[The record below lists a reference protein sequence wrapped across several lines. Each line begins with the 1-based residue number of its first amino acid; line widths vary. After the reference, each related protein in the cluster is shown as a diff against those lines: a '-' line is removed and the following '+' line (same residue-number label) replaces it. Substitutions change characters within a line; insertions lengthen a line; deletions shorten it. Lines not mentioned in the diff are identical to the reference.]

1 MAKQEKSRKHILA
14 ALRERA
20 KELNC
25 LYAVDEILSEPDQ
38 DIENV
43 IRAIA
48 EALPAGWQYPEI
60 CRTRVALLDRV
71 YQTEDFV
78 ETEWRQSAG
87 ITAQGD
93 GVGKVEVFYTD
104 EKPKLDEGPFLKEE
118 RRLVDAVAERI
129 GLFVVQKR
137 LRSAHK
143 SWEDAVE
150 QISDKSHND
159 WIVILDFLR
168 RTDQKLLIR
177 VTRKMINHLCWTG
190 VDDAEDLLQEFL
202 SEGEESRPT
211 DENKPLQR
219 SRLRNLS
226 ELTDKTFK
234 IATGHYSDGEILA
247 FLQKWIEEDKT
258 SVLIDTLENA
268 DSDLAQIS
276 DAVAKFETTGVKE
289 PELSVA
295 VQKTLRVS
303 LLQRLFTD
311 HMAFID
317 VAKNF
322 VEVQDFYEILRHV
335 IYPSQSHGKLGG
347 KTAGMFLASQVVK
360 KSTEHS
366 ELFANLKTPKSWFLS
381 SDCLRLFM
389 HFNNLED
396 VYDRKYIEIERIR
409 QGYQH
414 IVQVFKNSLFPPEIV
429 KGLASALDD
438 FEDRPLIV
446 RSSSLLEDR
455 TGSAFS
461 GKYKSLFLA
470 NQGTKKARLEA
481 LQDAIAEVYASVFGP
496 DPIEYRAEMGLL
508 DVHEEMGILIQE
520 VVGSRVGKYFFPAF
534 AGVAYNNN
542 EFRWS
547 ARIKRED
554 GLVRMVPGLGSRAVD
569 RLSDDYPVLLAP
581 GQPGLRVNVTSDEVI
596 RYSPNKMDVINLE
609 ANAFETVEVEKLVAE
624 CGDDYPMAKQI
635 VSIIEG
641 DRVRRPVGL
650 EPEWGKD
657 DIAVTFQGLFA
668 DTNFV
673 LQIRTLMDLL
683 LEKFNAPVDIEFA
696 HDGKDFYLLQCRAQ
710 SHTEKY
716 GPASIPRNLPEDKVV
731 FSANRY
737 ISNGY
742 VPDISHIVYVDPE
755 SYCDIDDFQVLKEI
769 GRVVGKLNKL
779 LPKRQFILL
788 GPGRWGSRGDI
799 KLGVDVTYSDI
810 NNTAVLLEIARQ
822 KGKYLPELSFGTHF
836 FQDLVE
842 ADIRYIPLYPDEP
855 DVVFNEP
862 FLKRSRNIL
871 PDIAPEFSHLAD
883 TVRVIDVPQQ
893 TNGQVLRVLLN
904 ADLDEAVGI
913 LDLPDKGDKIEF
925 FETFR
930 VDATPEEHWRWRCR
944 MAEKI
949 AANLDPERFAVKA
962 FYVFGSTKNA
972 TAGPG
977 SDLDIIIHLD
987 ANSRQRADL
996 SLWLDGWSRSL
1007 AEVNHLRTGYEMEGL
1022 LDIHYV
1028 TDEDI
1033 KNKSSF
1039 AAKIDAVT
1047 DAARPLVL
1055 GSRSRK
1061 DQCR

>member
-1 MAKQEKSRKHILA
+1 MSRQEKSRKQILA
-14 ALRERA
+14 ALQERA

-38 DIENV
+38 DIENI

-60 CRTRVALLDRV
+60 CRARVAALGKV
-71 YQTEDFV
+71 YQADDLV
-78 ETEWRQSAG
+78 ETEWKQSAG
-87 ITAQGD
+87 ITVQGD
-93 GVGKVEVFYTD
+93 PVGKIEVFYVD
-104 EKPKLDEGPFLKEE
+104 EKPKIYEGPFLKEE
-118 RRLVDAVAERI
+118 RRLINAVAERI
-129 GLFVVQKR
+129 GLFVTQKR
-137 LRSAHK
+137 LRSADK
-143 SWEDAVE
+143 SLEDAVE
-150 QISDKSHND
+150 QISDKSDND
-159 WIVILDFLR
+159 WVVILDFLR

-177 VTRKMINHLCWTG
+177 VTRKTINHLCWAG
-190 VDDAEDLLQEFL
+190 VDDAQDLLEEFL
-202 SEGEESRPT
+202 SEGEERQPT
-211 DENKPLQR
+211 DENRPLQR
-219 SRLRNLS
+219 SHLRNLA
-226 ELTDKTFK
+226 ELTDRAFK
-234 IATGHYSDGEILA
+234 IASRHYGDGEILS
-247 FLQKWIEEDKT
+247 FLRKWIEEDKI
-258 SVLIDTLENA
+258 SVLVDTLENA
-268 DSDLAQIS
+268 DSDLAEIT

-303 LLQRLFTD
+303 LLRRVFTD
-311 HMAFID
+311 DLTFIN
-317 VAKNF
+317 VAKDF
-322 VEVQDFYEILRHV
+322 VEVQDFYDILRHV
-335 IYPSQSHGKLGG
+335 IHSSQSHGKLGG
-347 KTAGMFLASQVVK
+347 KTAGLFLASQVVK
-360 KSTEHS
+360 TSTEHS

-381 SDCLRLFM
+381 SDGLRLFM

-396 VYDRKYIEIERIR
+396 VYDRKYMEIERIR
-409 QGYQH
+409 QSYQH
-414 IVQVFKNSLFPPEIV
+414 IVQVFKNSQFRPEIV
-429 KGLASALDD
+429 KGLAAALDD

-455 TGSAFS
+455 AGSAFS

-470 NQGTKKARLEA
+470 NQGTKKARLDA

-496 DPIEYRAEMGLL
+496 DPIEYRAERGLL

-547 ARIKRED
+547 ARIRRED
-554 GLVRMVPGLGSRAVD
+554 GLVRMVPGLGTRAVD

-581 GQPGLRVNVTSDEVI
+581 GQPGLRVNVTSDEVA

-609 ANAFETVEVEKLVAE
+609 ANAFETVEVGKLIE
-624 CGDDYPMAKQI
+624 EYGDDYPMVKQI

-657 DIAVTFQGLFA
+657 EVVVTFQGLFA

-673 LQIRTLMDLL
+673 SQIRTLMDLL
-683 LEKFNAPVDIEFA
+683 LQTFNAPVDIEFA

-710 SHTEKY
+710 SYREQY
-716 GPASIPRNLPEDKVV
+716 GPVAIPRNLPRDKVV

-737 ISNGY
+737 VSNGY

-755 SYCDIDDFQVLKEI
+755 SYGEIDDFQVLKQI
-769 GRVVGKLNKL
+769 GRVVGRLNTL

-810 NNTAVLLEIARQ
+810 NNTAVLLEIAKQ

-855 DVVFNEP
+855 DVIFNES
-862 FLKRSRNIL
+862 FLKGSRNTL
-871 PDIAPEFSHLAD
+871 PDIAPEFSHLAEI
-883 TVRVIDVPQQ
+883 VQVIDVPQQ

-913 LDLPDKGDKIEF
+913 LDLPDQGDRIES
-925 FETFR
+925 FESFR
-930 VDATPEEHWRWRCR
+930 IEASPEEHWRWRCR

-949 AANLDPERFAVKA
+949 AANLDPKRFGVKA
-962 FYVFGSTKNA
+962 FYLFGSTKNA
-972 TAGPG
+972 TARPG
-977 SDLDIIIHLD
+977 SDLDIIIHLGGD
-987 ANSRQRADL
+987 DRQKKDL

-1007 AEVNHLRTGYEMEGL
+1007 AEVNHLRTGYEVERL

-1033 KNKSSF
+1033 KNKTSF
-1039 AAKIDAVT
+1039 ASKINAVT
-1047 DAARPLVL
+1047 DAARPLAL
-1055 GSRSRK
+1055 GG
-1061 DQCR
+1061 DVGFDECR